1 VKTGQNSLSCDL
13 AVVNAKI
20 HTMDSSL
27 STAEALAVHDSRIIS
42 VGKNDEIKP
51 LMGKKTTVLDAKG
64 KTVLPGFIDAHHH
77 FQIASRTLNLM
88 AQCHTPPH
96 ESIDDVIQV
105 LREWA
110 GQIPEDEWIIGQGC
124 LLQDRKLKE
133 RRFPTKHDLDKV
145 SKNRP
150 VVLRFGMHVT
160 LLNSK
165 ALDMLN
171 VSKDSPTP
179 KGATIE
185 KDSATNEP
193 TGVTRDFWNFI
204 PIPEATDEQL
214 SQAMEKYIL
223 QYCAANGVTSIQDLP
238 ESRAAVDIYQKLL
251 ENNEGKLNLRMR
263 FYYEVPNMIQMDQL
277 LATGFRKGFGNDY
290 VRLGGVKIFV
300 DGGMTSANALFHD
313 PYTFSKDHYGKLAIE
328 PDTLSLYVRQAYQ
341 ADLQVLMHAAGDK
354 ANDIALDAVETAF
367 EKYGARDHRFRIEHM
382 GNVYPQMHRFERAK
396 KIGVLPVP
404 NMGFIN
410 SWADQLVELVGNQR
424 GSNGFWCRKLIDNGF
439 PIPGNSDATGTH
451 PENSNPFFCMG
462 RAVNRKTFSGK
473 LFSPEEKIS
482 VTEAVKMYTNH
493 AAFAGFEEHEKGSLE
508 VGKFGD
514 LIVVSENPWETP
526 ENQIES
532 IKTLCT
538 VVGGR
543 IIYNIADF

>member
-1 VKTGQNSLSCDL
+1 LNGKV
-13 AVVNAKI
+13 
-20 HTMDSSL
+20 HTMDKSL
-27 STAEALAVHDSRIIS
+27 SVAEALAVHKSRIVFI
-42 VGKNDEIKP
+42 GKSDDIKP
-51 LMGKKTTVLDAKG
+51 LIGKKTRVVDAKG
-64 KTVLPGFIDAHHH
+64 KTVLPGLIDAHHH

-96 ESIDDVIQV
+96 ESIDDVIRV

-110 GQIPEDEWIIGQGC
+110 DQIPEDEWIIGQGC

-133 RRFPTKHDLDKV
+133 KRFPTRHDLDKA
-145 SKNRP
+145 SKTRP

-165 ALDMLN
+165 ALEMLHIT
-171 VSKDSPTP
+171 KDSPTP
-179 KGATIE
+179 KGASIE
-185 KDSATNEP
+185 TDPKTNEP

-214 SQAMEKYIL
+214 SQAMETYMLK
-223 QYCAANGVTSIQDLP
+223 YCAANGVTSIHDLP
-238 ESRAAVDIYQKLL
+238 ESRAAIEIYQKLL
-251 ENNEGKLNLRMR
+251 AKNQGKLNVRLRS
-263 FYYEVPNMIQMDQL
+263 YYEVPNMIQMDQL
-277 LATGFRKGFGNDY
+277 LSTGLSKGFGNEY
-290 VRLGGVKIFV
+290 IRLGGVKIFV

-313 PYTFSKDHYGKLAIE
+313 PYSFSKDHHGKLAIDPE
-328 PDTLSLYVRQAYQ
+328 TLKLYVSQAHQ

-367 EKYGARDHRFRIEHM
+367 KMHGVRDHRSRIEHM

-410 SWADQLVELVGNQR
+410 SWADQLVDLVGEER
-424 GSNGFWCRKLIDNGF
+424 SSNGFWCRKLIDNGF

-451 PENSNPFFCMG
+451 PENSNPFFCMA
-462 RAVNRKTFSGK
+462 RAINRKTFSGR
-473 LFSPEEKIS
+473 LISPEEKIS
-482 VTEAVKMYTNH
+482 VTEAVRMYTNY

-508 VGKFGD
+508 VGKYGD
-514 LIVVSENPWETP
+514 LIVVSENPWDTP
-526 ENQIES
+526 DNQIEN

-543 IIYNIADF
+543 VIYNVANY